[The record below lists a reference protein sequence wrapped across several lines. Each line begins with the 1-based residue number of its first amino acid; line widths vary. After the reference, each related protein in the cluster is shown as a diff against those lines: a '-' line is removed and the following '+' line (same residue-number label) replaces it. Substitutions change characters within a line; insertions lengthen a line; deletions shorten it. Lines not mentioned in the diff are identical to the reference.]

1 MAAGCQALLSI
12 FPHLCEVGPYFFKH
26 LEVYWFISAGWE
38 VGIVLIVAL
47 GLLAVLGFLVFF
59 FLLVWFFLATGS
71 DSSHNLSLGSCQLA
85 EGCW

>member
-12 FPHLCEVGPYFFKH
+12 FSHLCEVGPYFFKH

-47 GLLAVLGFLVFF
+47 GLLAVLVFLVVFCFGLVFF
-59 FLLVWFFLATGS
+59 S
-71 DSSHNLSLGSCQLA
+71 NR
-85 EGCW
+85 